1 MRTVASENMSSTP
14 METMT
19 SPVAGPSSQPDTAF
33 EKWRSSL
40 AQLTGLG
47 LNPVQAKERDERLA
61 QERLEGDWNQCE
73 KWKNGLMKTSESRP
87 SASPP
92 QILLLLLNALP
103 RSGRDSTL
111 QAQPSYS

>member
-1 MRTVASENMSSTP
+1 MSSTSL
-14 METMT
+14 ETMT

-87 SASPP
+87 STSPS
-92 QILLLLLNALP
+92 QILLLLLLLLLLNALP